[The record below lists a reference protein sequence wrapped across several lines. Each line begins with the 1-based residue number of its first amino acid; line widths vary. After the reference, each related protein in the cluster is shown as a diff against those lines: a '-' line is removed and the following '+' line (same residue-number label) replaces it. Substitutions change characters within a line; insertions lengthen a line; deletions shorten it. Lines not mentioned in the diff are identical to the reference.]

1 MADYNDINKS
11 FDSGLYG
18 TRAGGSVALNTALEN
33 AFGTPHPINNTAS
46 NSEVTSTG
54 RGGEFSLSAANNS
67 MSLLSSSSHH
77 TFANDKVIGLLY
89 NYVPAATGAHIM
101 THHLEDPVTG
111 GGNAGVAKHAA
122 ATIKFAGNY
131 FNGAE
136 AGKHRKIALITA
148 RGNTITYT
156 INKHET
162 AHHRHCFTATGSGG
176 PDFTDGN
183 KNELGDAGAVGPN
196 IRRLV
201 ALGYR

>member
-18 TRAGGSVALNTALEN
+18 TRASGSVALETALRN
-33 AFGTPHPINNTAS
+33 AFGTPHPLNTTAT

-54 RGGEFSLSAANNS
+54 RGGEYSLSASNNS

-77 TFANDKVIGLLY
+77 TFQNDKVIGLLF
-89 NYVPAATGAHIM
+89 NFIPAATGAHVR
-101 THHLEDPVTG
+101 THHLEDPITG
-111 GGNAGVAKHAA
+111 GGNTGNTHHAA

-131 FNGAE
+131 FSGAVH
-136 AGKHRKIALITA
+136 GKHKKIALVTA

-162 AHHRHCFTATGSGG
+162 AHGRHCFTATASGG

-183 KNELGDAGAVGPN
+183 LNELGNAGAVGPN